1 MKFTGLIIICAAS
14 CLALILPAIGVV
26 QFPVGGVAGVVSPN
40 SQAPAQGGMFSGTN
54 GSSTANAP
62 FGLPVTTNNAPQG
75 NSLLPQSIIPQA
87 TQLQAAMTD
96 TTEKPINKIG
106 LGIWLLLVPIGLVG
120 FAMWTFGRNPSSS
133 GK

>member
-26 QFPVGGVAGVVSPN
+26 QFPVGGVSGMVAAN
-40 SQAPAQGGMFSGTN
+40 SQPTTGGGLFPGAQNSPSSN
-54 GSSTANAP
+54 GP
-62 FGLPVTTNNAPQG
+62 FGLPVNANNAAPS
-75 NSLLPQSIIPQA
+75 NSFLPQSILPGA
-87 TQLQAAMTD
+87 TQQTVASPTP
-96 TTEKPINKIG
+96 EKPINKIG

-120 FAMWTFGRNPSSS
+120 FGMWTFGRNPSGV